1 MITDTHAHLD
11 FYSEKRLSEV
21 IENAKKNNVKLIVT
35 NSVNKKSIQKNFEI
49 SKKYPKI
56 VKLAVGL
63 YPEKELEKAHLK
75 DFKEFVLKNR
85 KKIVALGEIGL
96 DSHHT
101 KENFD
106 IQKEVFIEELKLAKK
121 LNFPVIIHSRK
132 AEREV
137 LEILEKFKS
146 IKVILHCFSGSF
158 NLVKK
163 GIGLGCYFSIPANIV
178 RSEHFQKMAQVI
190 PREKILT
197 ETDSPY
203 LSPFKEKENEPAF
216 ITESMKKISKIW
228 KIPETEVE
236 KKIEDNFRKVFG
248 F

>member
-1 MITDTHAHLD
+1 
-11 FYSEKRLSEV
+11 
-21 IENAKKNNVKLIVT
+21 
-35 NSVNKKSIQKNFEI
+35 
-49 SKKYPKI
+49 
-56 VKLAVGL
+56 
-63 YPEKELEKAHLK
+63 
-75 DFKEFVLKNR
+75 
-85 KKIVALGEIGL
+85 
-96 DSHHT
+96 
-101 KENFD
+101 
-106 IQKEVFIEELKLAKK
+106 
-121 LNFPVIIHSRK
+121 VIIHSRK